1 MDTGDIT
8 IVTTLGVGFITIL
21 LTLFMLMRQSN
32 NDNREQSARITE
44 IRTEIRG
51 QGAEIRTEIREQGS
65 RISEVEREQ
74 ARLEGYNAAMS
85 EMVKQQAHTHEVSG
99 GD

>member
-1 MDTGDIT
+1 ME
-8 IVTTLGVGFITIL
+8 L
-21 LTLFMLMRQSN
+21 
-32 NDNREQSARITE
+32 
-44 IRTEIRG
+44 RTEIRE
-51 QGAEIRTEIREQGS
+51 QGSHISEVEREQGS

-99 GD
+99 DA